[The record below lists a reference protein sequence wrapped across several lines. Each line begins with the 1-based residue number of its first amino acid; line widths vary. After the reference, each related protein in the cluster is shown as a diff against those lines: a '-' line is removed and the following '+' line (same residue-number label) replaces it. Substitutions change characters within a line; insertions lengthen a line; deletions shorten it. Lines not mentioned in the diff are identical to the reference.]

1 LPLQNYFNN
10 FVTSY
15 KLLQVRKNP
24 VFFNLMIS
32 GQQIDAMLIICKRY
46 VTLPLTTV
54 LSTEACVVVEDCEEN
69 FENWEVNC
77 KF

>member
-1 LPLQNYFNN
+1 
-10 FVTSY
+10 
-15 KLLQVRKNP
+15 
-24 VFFNLMIS
+24 MIS